1 MSFNLF
7 KFFGNTPPSSKD
19 TAKDRLKLI
28 LINDRSS
35 ISPETLNKIKEE
47 ILQVISKY
55 VDIESSEIDVKM
67 TRTDAEDGDSP
78 ALVASIPIKQI
89 KK

>member
-7 KFFGNTPPSSKD
+7 KFFNNSKPNSKD

-47 ILQVISKY
+47 ILEVISKY
-55 VDIESSEIDVKM
+55 VDIEISDIDVKM
-67 TRTDAEDGDSP
+67 TKTGDDDGNSP
-78 ALVASIPIKQI
+78 ALVASIPIKHI
-89 KK
+89 K

>member
-1 MSFNLF
+1 MSFNIF
-7 KFFGNTPPSSKD
+7 KFFNSSKQGSKD
-19 TAKDRLKLI
+19 VAKDRLKLI

-55 VDIESSEIDVKM
+55 VDIEISDIDVKM
-67 TRTDAEDGDSP
+67 TETDDEEGNSP
-78 ALVASIPIKQI
+78 ALVASIPIKRM
-89 KK
+89 K

>member
-1 MSFNLF
+1 MGFNLF
-7 KFFGNTPPSSKD
+7 KFFNNSQSGSKD

-47 ILQVISKY
+47 ILVVISKY
-55 VDIESSEIDVKM
+55 VDIDISEIDVKM
-67 TRTDAEDGDSP
+67 TETGDEDGNSP
-78 ALVASIPIKQI
+78 ALVASIPIKHI
-89 KK
+89 K

>member
-7 KFFGNTPPSSKD
+7 KFFNNSKQGSKD

-55 VDIESSEIDVKM
+55 VDIEISDIDVKM
-67 TRTDAEDGDSP
+67 TETDDEEGHSP
-78 ALVASIPIKQI
+78 ALVASIPIKRI
-89 KK
+89 K